1 MPPPS
6 WLFWPAPGSAARTS
20 QPKPTRQQGRP
31 LWSRKRSSRASRKN
45 YPPSLH
51 KPLFQG
57 RGHGTGACSPYPLV
71 WSTGLARAGVGCQG
85 PCPIRS
91 CRSTGGAAGV
101 RSTAGAG
108 FHRRPRAPSHL
119 VTNSALHP
127 ATTLQTLA
135 GARERRWMRP
145 AASGSGLM
153 PPGRPPTRPV
163 KIQGPLRRFPAI
175 CNNARAGSPQH
186 VAQRTVK
193 ASPEGG
199 VTRKVTIGAATVQR
213 PAVVRSAGGGP
224 ISPLPTCRARCCR
237 RHRLAAGHSAP
248 GRRPGPWRPSR
259 ASRRGSND
267 GSRVIRVGLSWSRTP
282 RTPRAAR
289 IPNPAPPSTGDPNRA
304 QPRRPA
310 KT

>member
-1 MPPPS
+1 MALQDLTVLPLSRLDCPVSLKTPNMGNIGLVVLACAWVS
-6 WLFWPAPGSAARTS
+6 GQNIAAKADAAARTAAVVEE
-20 QPKPTRQQGRP
+20 TVDQGFAEELPAFSTQTLVPGPRP
-31 LWSRKRSSRASRKN
+31 W
-45 YPPSLH
+45 H
-51 KPLFQG
+51 GGLFTLSARLVDGAGAG
-57 RGHGTGACSPYPLV
+57 RCRMPGAVSDV
-71 WSTGLARAGVGCQG
+71 
-85 PCPIRS
+85 RS

-108 FHRRPRAPSHL
+108 FPRRPRAPSHPA
-119 VTNSALHP
+119 TNSALHP

-199 VTRKVTIGAATVQR
+199 VT
-213 PAVVRSAGGGP
+213 
-224 ISPLPTCRARCCR
+224 
-237 RHRLAAGHSAP
+237 
-248 GRRPGPWRPSR
+248 
-259 ASRRGSND
+259 
-267 GSRVIRVGLSWSRTP
+267 
-282 RTPRAAR
+282 
-289 IPNPAPPSTGDPNRA
+289 
-304 QPRRPA
+304 
-310 KT
+310 

>member
-1 MPPPS
+1 MT
-6 WLFWPAPGSAARTS
+6 LRRTES
-20 QPKPTRQQGRP
+20 LSVDT
-31 LWSRKRSSRASRKN
+31 L
-45 YPPSLH
+45 YTSLH

-108 FHRRPRAPSHL
+108 FHRRPRAPSHP

-127 ATTLQTLA
+127 ATTLQTFA

-153 PPGRPPTRPV
+153 PPGRPHHPTPV

-175 CNNARAGSPQH
+175 CNNARAGGPQH

-199 VTRKVTIGAATVQR
+199 VTQKVTIGAATVQR
-213 PAVVRSAGGGP
+213 PAVVRSAGGG
-224 ISPLPTCRARCCR
+224 
-237 RHRLAAGHSAP
+237 G
-248 GRRPGPWRPSR
+248 
-259 ASRRGSND
+259 
-267 GSRVIRVGLSWSRTP
+267 GLSP
-282 RTPRAAR
+282 RCRLVAQDAADA
-289 IPNPAPPSTGDPNRA
+289 IA
-304 QPRRPA
+304 
-310 KT
+310 